1 MVKRV
6 LVLIGIICSF
16 YLNAQTGIGTTTP
29 NVSAKLDVYS
39 DNKGFLPPRVT
50 LTSASDNSTIASPA
64 EGLLVYNKG
73 SVGLQAG
80 YYYWNGANWATI
92 ATATSAGNG
101 VTATDMVKLYQ
112 ETYSTTA
119 GKASSSSG
127 YSFTVPV
134 SGRYEFNFNC
144 TGWNSNGSLVK
155 LTFNIREGTNVIGT
169 DYHQSASSNA
179 WVEYEGRFEV
189 NLIAGVTYNAQVV
202 TTTGSR
208 SAGYDWDKI
217 MYKMVA
223 GNLPITGQTVDY
235 VSVSRTGSDQ
245 TVNTNST
252 IVFNTINGGNIPYN
266 TSNGLFSLTAGKTY
280 KLIGGVSLSNGNTV
294 AKEVNIVWKNAAGEV
309 LGTKGEL
316 LSPSAAVDASGN
328 GIAYAIYTPS
338 SNTTVSLNVNYS
350 STNTILWQ
358 NFTFASIEQIGSSAI
373 VNPWVLSGNDSYN
386 TTGNIGIG
394 TNTPTS
400 KLNIAGGGIK
410 LASGLGNASTRPT
423 LNTATIGNYEI
434 RGVGG
439 GSPQL
444 DTQDDGFLRLSAGG
458 GTNTNTQSSIDIS
471 GYSTIPDMSNNIV
484 MRTGGIERLRID
496 PSGNLNVTGKINVG
510 DATGNVVTKVSGR
523 VTAGNFITMDNLKFT
538 VTTSGNRSL
547 AVATVSGTANLYVQ
561 GIYVNGSGSMSGSRT
576 GSPITYTTT
585 LSGPMFNW
593 HFGVSGDSIIYHFND
608 ADNGR
613 MYRVTLIIMPS
624 YIDNF
629 ITIERLL

>member
-202 TTTGSR
+202 TTIGSR

-223 GNLPITGQTVDY
+223 GNLPVTGQTVDY

-245 TVNTNST
+245 TVNTNSV

-373 VNPWVLSGNDSYN
+373 VNPWVLSGNDVYN
-386 TTGNIGIG
+386 TTGEVGIG
-394 TNTPTS
+394 TNTPDVSAILDVSSTS
-400 KLNIAGGGIK
+400 KGLLPPRVALTSKTGTSTPIASP
-410 LASGLGNASTRPT
+410 ATGLVVY
-423 LNTATIGNYEI
+423 NTATAGSGDNIVFPGLYNFNGTEWTRMENDRWSTPATLTISAISTAPTKGTIVYDKVSYRRTSETTYEVAYNYAQSTPGTAGSGDYLFSLPSGLSFGNGVLTTNSSTYETVINSAIIGNGFYGDTGGRFRPLAI
-434 RGVGG
+434 IPYNSTKFRIVVMNNAFDGQIVGSAALPFNTDG
-439 GSPQL
+439 ISFKFSFIL
-444 DTQDDGFLRLSAGG
+444 DT
-458 GTNTNTQSSIDIS
+458 N
-471 GYSTIPDMSNNIV
+471 
-484 MRTGGIERLRID
+484 
-496 PSGNLNVTGKINVG
+496 
-510 DATGNVVTKVSGR
+510 
-523 VTAGNFITMDNLKFT
+523 
-538 VTTSGNRSL
+538 
-547 AVATVSGTANLYVQ
+547 
-561 GIYVNGSGSMSGSRT
+561 
-576 GSPITYTTT
+576 
-585 LSGPMFNW
+585 
-593 HFGVSGDSIIYHFND
+593 
-608 ADNGR
+608 
-613 MYRVTLIIMPS
+613 
-624 YIDNF
+624 
-629 ITIERLL
+629 